1 MNISELFKI
10 KNYKTLIQALLSERP
25 IDIYNNAKKKISQ
38 NANRARVY
46 YEIEHVFN
54 KNCIIEFEYAHYFE
68 ENNAI
73 YLRGWALNSSSN
85 KVLKIF
91 SNNHKFEV
99 DINELRID
107 VHDHYK
113 NHPQSLYSGFSILIP
128 SDKARTQVAFEAICS
143 GKPALK
149 GVVFLKTIDN
159 INNLFD
165 SGAEQYK
172 IYQSLEKENHNELV
186 KFKYNPLI
194 SIVVPTYN
202 TDVKL
207 LKTLIKSVESQIY
220 SNWELSIF
228 DDSSTNSEIIDFLKS
243 IKNEKVTVGFGEKNE
258 NISVSTNNAITQ
270 SSGDFIAFLD
280 HDDELSSNA
289 LYEYVKLLNIDSTIE
304 LFYSDEDK
312 ISEQGDYCEPYFKP
326 GFSPDLILSN
336 NYICHFVMVDRK
348 LGDSIGWLR
357 RGFEGAQDH
366 DFILRCIAT
375 NSRIKH
381 VPKILYHWRKVSG
394 STALGHSEKGY
405 AKRAGQQAIKSF
417 LKEKNIPAEVV
428 YGKWAGSYIVNYTLD
443 QSQKISI
450 VIPFKDEVDMLKSCI
465 NSILSNTEY
474 ETYEI
479 LLVSNNSSKQETFEY
494 LKTISQQ
501 FRNINYVEY
510 NVEFNYSKINN
521 WAVNQ
526 IKSDYI
532 LLLNNDIEVITQGW
546 LKQMAMHIQRTEV
559 GAVGA
564 KLIYPDKTIQHGGV
578 ILGIGGVAGHAFKG
592 LPERQDNYHM
602 DNVVR
607 NVSAC
612 TAACLLVKKDVF
624 IKVGGLNEK
633 DLKVAFNDI
642 DLCLKIGNAG
652 FKIIYTP
659 FAKLVHHESKTRGY
673 ENTPSKVKRFESEV
687 DYMKSTWSDLLKNDP
702 YYNPNLSQTREDFSL
717 NLSTIVDA
725 SLKEK

>member
-1 MNISELFKI
+1 MNISELFKVD
-10 KNYKTLIQALLSERP
+10 NYKTLFRAILHESP
-25 IDIYNNAKKKISQ
+25 MDIFNNAKKIMIKNTQETRIYFE
-38 NANRARVY
+38 VK
-46 YEIEHVFN
+46 HVFI
-54 KNCIIEFEYAHYFE
+54 KNCIIEFEYGHYFE
-68 ENNAI
+68 ENEAI
-73 YLRGWALNSSSN
+73 YLRGWVLNSSSD
-85 KVLKIF
+85 KVLNFFIV
-91 SNNHKFEV
+91 NYKFLV
-99 DINELRID
+99 NINERRND
-107 VHDHYK
+107 VNEHYK
-113 NHPQSLYSGFSILIP
+113 NHPESMYSGFSILIP
-128 SDKARTQVAFEAICS
+128 SIKPHTEIEFELQCS

-149 GVVFLKTIDN
+149 GVVFLKHLDN
-159 INNLFD
+159 INNLLRP
-165 SGAEQYK
+165 GAEQYN
-172 IYQSLEKENHNELV
+172 IYKSLETENKDKIFE
-186 KFKYNPLI
+186 FKSNPLI

-207 LKTLIKSVESQIY
+207 LKNLINSVESQVY

-228 DDSSTNSEIIDFLKS
+228 DDSSTNSETIDFLKS
-243 IKNEKVTVGFGEKNE
+243 IKNEKITVGFGQKNE

-289 LYEYVKLLNIDSTIE
+289 LYEYVKLLNIDPTIE

-312 ISEQGDYCEPYFKP
+312 ISEKGDYCEPYFKP

-336 NYICHFVMVDRK
+336 NYICHFVMVDRQ
-348 LGDSIGWLR
+348 LGNSIGWLR
-357 RGFEGAQDH
+357 KGFEGAQDH
-366 DFILRCIAT
+366 DFILRCIAK
-375 NSRIKH
+375 NSKIKH
-381 VPKILYHWRKVSG
+381 VPKILYHWRKVPG

-417 LKEKNIPAEVV
+417 LKEKNIPAEVI
-428 YGKWAGSYIVNYTLD
+428 YGKWAGSYIVNYPVD

-479 LLVSNNSSKQETFEY
+479 LLVSNNSRKQETFEY
-494 LKTISQQ
+494 LKKISQQ

-521 WAVNQ
+521 WASNQ

-546 LKQMAMHIQRTEV
+546 LKQMAMHIQRPEV

-578 ILGIGGVAGHAFKG
+578 VLGIGGVAGHAFKG
-592 LPERQDNYHM
+592 LPDRQDNYHM

-612 TAACLLVKKDVF
+612 TAACLLVKKDIF
-624 IKVGGLNEK
+624 IKVGGLNEI

-642 DLCLKIGNAG
+642 DLCLKIGKAG
-652 FKIIYTP
+652 FRIIYTP

-673 ENTPSKVKRFESEV
+673 ENTPSKVKRFETEV
-687 DYMKSTWSDLLKNDP
+687 NYMKSTWSDLLKNDP

-717 NLSTIVDA
+717 NLSNIVNT
-725 SLKEK
+725 SL